1 MTYLRT
7 DQYTNI
13 EPDCPVTTYLHRPDD
28 AVEVTLGEHRAS
40 ETTLRLVLDDTDAC
54 HRIAEAF
61 RNAGCQLAAHH
72 AKDEHPDPA
81 LSQPDSQRPAPVA
94 V

>member
-1 MTYLRT
+1 MSYLHT

-28 AVEVTLGEHRAS
+28 AVEVALGENRAS
-40 ETTLRLVLDDTDAC
+40 ETTLRLVLDDPDAC
-54 HRIAEAF
+54 HRMAEAF
-61 RNAGCQLAAHH
+61 RSAGCQLAAHR

-81 LSQPDSQRPAPVA
+81 LSQLDSRRPAPVG